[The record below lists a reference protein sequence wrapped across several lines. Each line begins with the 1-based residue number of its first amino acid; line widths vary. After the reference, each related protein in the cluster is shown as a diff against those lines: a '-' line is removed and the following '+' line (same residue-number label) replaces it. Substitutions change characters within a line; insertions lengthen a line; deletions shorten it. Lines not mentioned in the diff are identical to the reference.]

1 MAETK
6 WEIIARRKREAK
18 QEKAIDAWTAQDRS
32 WMRFTRCWFC
42 GMKYC
47 LNNYADRKVRIPKV
61 EGVPMCPSCS
71 DHGRGKFLAAAY
83 THLHNLASTYMEDP
97 RKNAHVDSYRAFKAL
112 KALPYPPQEIRDF
125 KKPKPEA

>member
-1 MAETK
+1 VAETK
-6 WEIIARRKREAK
+6 WEMIARRKREAK

-47 LNNYADRKVRIPKV
+47 LNNYADRKIRIPKV

-71 DHGRGKFLAAAY
+71 DHGRGRFLALSY
-83 THLHNLASTYMEDP
+83 LHLAGLARQGNKEA
-97 RKNAHVDSYRAFKAL
+97 RKV
-112 KALPYPPQEIRDF
+112 IRSMPCVPKEF
-125 KKPKPEA
+125 RKPKPEA